1 MSIKIQPYIMQT
13 KRYFLNMHRRHILN
27 LPLIYL
33 KPIENLNINC
43 FQVSILMFISS
54 FVTYRILSMSVI
66 YIYIYNL
73 YTYIYVYVCVSDYNR
88 NCTKHHFLCQMKSQV
103 LAMDWGKYGPCG
115 MVEPGNTIHSLRRLV
130 KALVGLFALPAIGYG
145 TVEVV
150 YAFPYRYVFDLSE
163 WGFICT
169 FI

>member
-1 MSIKIQPYIMQT
+1 M
-13 KRYFLNMHRRHILN
+13 
-27 LPLIYL
+27 
-33 KPIENLNINC
+33 C
-43 FQVSILMFISS
+43 
-54 FVTYRILSMSVI
+54 
-66 YIYIYNL
+66 
-73 YTYIYVYVCVSDYNR
+73 VCVITIEIAR
-88 NCTKHHFLCQMKSQV
+88 NTIFCARWNHRF
-103 LAMDWGKYGPCG
+103 LAMDGGKYGPCG

-163 WGFICT
+163 WWFVCT